1 MIIDAIVKTAVID
14 KDHKRVELFSPKY
27 PMAKALVLL
36 DMAYEGKKIQF
47 ITGWEDV
54 IKKKR
59 PFTIN
64 GGAIPDDI
72 VGKSTLIR
80 GMCVQ
85 CTDDPTVYVVMDPVL
100 LK

>member
-1 MIIDAIVKTAVID
+1 MIIDAIVKTAIID

-27 PMAKALVLL
+27 PAANALVLL
-36 DMAYEGKKIQF
+36 DVSYEGKSIKF

-54 IKKKR
+54 SSKKR

-64 GGAIPDDI
+64 GGIIPDNI
-72 VGKSTLIR
+72 VGTSTLIR